1 MTMMKFILTPFIFLF
16 LFSNYSFGQ
25 HKEAYGYIS
34 ELDEKFVSE
43 QNYRQL
49 HEELQGTFQLQYN
62 VIGMKP
68 LIEKSI
74 LAKASNERLQSQDVY
89 LQLSENVKLFL
100 PSYDAINAVDFVP
113 LEAEKY
119 AGTSNPVYEN
129 Q

>member
-1 MTMMKFILTPFIFLF
+1 MMKFILTPFIFLF

-25 HKEAYGYIS
+25 HKEAYEGIS

-43 QNYRQL
+43 QNYLQL
-49 HEELQGTFQLQYN
+49 HEELEGTFQLKYN

-68 LIEKSI
+68 LIEKST

-89 LQLSENVKLFL
+89 VQLSENVKLFL
-100 PSYDAINAVDFVP
+100 PSYDAINAANFVP
-113 LEAEKY
+113 LETEKY
-119 AGTSNPVYEN
+119 IGTGNSAYEN